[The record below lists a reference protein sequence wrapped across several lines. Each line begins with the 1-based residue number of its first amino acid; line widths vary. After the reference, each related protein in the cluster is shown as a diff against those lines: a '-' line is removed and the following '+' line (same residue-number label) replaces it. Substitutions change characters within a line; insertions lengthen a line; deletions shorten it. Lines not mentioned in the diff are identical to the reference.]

1 MMEKPSMLFE
11 VTRTNT
17 ILYCRNWAETIA
29 FYRDV
34 LRLSVSY
41 QKDWFIEFHIAGN
54 TYLSV
59 ADEQRASIN
68 SASGSGIT
76 LSWQVT
82 DIAQAHNS
90 LRAQDISAT
99 EVERKWGALVCY
111 FTDPEGNR
119 IELWEAPKNI

>member
-1 MMEKPSMLFE
+1 MGKPSMLFE

-17 ILYCRNWAETIA
+17 ILYYRYWAETIA

-68 SASGSGIT
+68 SASGGNHVVVASHRYRPG
-76 LSWQVT
+76 
-82 DIAQAHNS
+82 AQQFEGT
-90 LRAQDISAT
+90 R
-99 EVERKWGALVCY
+99 Y
-111 FTDPEGNR
+111 FRDR
-119 IELWEAPKNI
+119 S